1 MFNPTWLY
9 TAVVY
14 FGAVFLAGRVG
25 IAVPRRVAIFF
36 YALVLVFFYPV
47 LTQDAVNTS
56 VDFLGTIPPWEYTVK
71 NHHAGNPQLNDLALQ
86 IVPWAHQ
93 VREGWRSLT
102 PPLWNANSGAGYP
115 LLASAQSSALSPL
128 RILGLPLSLAHALS
142 FEAAMKVLLALT
154 FTFLWCRRRGYS
166 ELASTVGAVAFGFS
180 TFIIVWLHF
189 PLITTAC
196 LVPAIFYTLDLLAER
211 VTYPRFVALAVAGTI
226 MLFGGHPETV
236 SHTAF
241 LAALYVLWIV
251 VIERGKARLLAA
263 IAGAAVITLLLAAPF
278 LAPFAEAVTKSKR
291 YQELE
296 SRVTEPPVAFADW
309 PSAILLFSPGF
320 HGAMPHEAWGPAHAE
335 SISGFAGILGVA
347 AWLALATHVIRK
359 RRWRS
364 HETFFLLAALLA
376 LGIVLDWP
384 ILGELFHRVFH
395 LAANTRV
402 RLLLVLLLAVLT
414 AAAVDLLERDRLSL
428 LIGVG
433 GAGALLLTAFL
444 TSPFANDHQRDAAL
458 RAMLPSVGVLAVAT
472 LAALVHRAGTGVPA
486 PPPGKMPEAALRSLA
501 AVLLLLFAVTAELWT
516 ASRDWNPVVPE
527 RWMYPKTPLIEALDA
542 LPRQGPFR
550 IVANA
555 ATFFPNV
562 PAVFGYED
570 VRAHDP
576 MSNGRYIGL
585 LSYVVG
591 YDPTEYFARWP
602 DWDHPLLD
610 YLNVRYVVTSAGGE
624 LPPRFVM
631 RYDGTDGRI
640 FENSEV
646 LPRFFAVT
654 NVVIEFND
662 ARYAQKLR
670 DLRDWSHTAL
680 LEKLDVE
687 APQERNDFFLPRPA
701 NAPAASTRIVA
712 FTPTDYHLHV
722 QAPRWTLVVSS
733 IPWWP
738 GWKVERNG
746 ARIQPVR
753 VNGAFLGFAVPPGDL
768 DVRVWYDPWTFRFG
782 AILAGATI
790 VALVAFGMRRRNIER
805 TALPMK
811 PAVGR
816 YGVRD

>member
-1 MFNPTWLY
+1 LFNPTWLY

-14 FGAVFLAGRVG
+14 LGAVFVGRRWGVA
-25 IAVPRRVAIFF
+25 IPRRVAVFF
-36 YALVLVFFYPV
+36 YALVLLFFFPI

-56 VDFLGTIPPWEYTVK
+56 VDFLGTIPPWEYTVE
-71 NHHAGNPQLNDLALQ
+71 NHSPGNRQLNDLALQ

-93 VREGWRSLT
+93 VREGWRSFS
-102 PPLWNANSGAGYP
+102 PPLWNPNAGAGYP

-128 RILGLPLSLAHALS
+128 RILGLPLSLGHALS
-142 FEAAMKVLLALT
+142 FEAAMKVLIALT
-154 FTFLWCRRRGYS
+154 FTFLWCTRRGYS
-166 ELASTVGAVAFGFS
+166 ELASTIGAVAFGFS

-196 LVPAIFYTLDLLAER
+196 LLPAVFYSLDLLAER
-211 VTYPRFVALAVAGTI
+211 VTYPRFVALAVIGTI

-251 VIERGKARLLAA
+251 VVERGKARLLLA
-263 IAGAAVITLLLAAPF
+263 IAGAAVVTLLLAAPF

-291 YQELE
+291 YQEIE
-296 SRVTEPPVAFADW
+296 NRVDEPAVAYADW
-309 PSAILLFSPGF
+309 PSAILLFSPQF
-320 HGAMPHEAWGPAHAE
+320 HGAMPREAWGPAHAE

-347 AWLALATHVIRK
+347 AWLAMAAHVIRT

-364 HETFFLLAALLA
+364 HESFFVLAAILA

-384 ILGELFHRVFH
+384 IIGDLFHRVFH

-414 AAAVDLLERDRLSL
+414 AAAVDLLERDRLSV
-428 LIGVG
+428 LIGLG
-433 GAGALLLTAFL
+433 GAGALLLVALL
-444 TSPFANDHQRDAAL
+444 TSDFWNDHQRDAAL
-458 RAMLPSVGVLAVAT
+458 RAMLPSVGVLVVAT
-472 LAALVHRAGTGVPA
+472 LAAFRT
-486 PPPGKMPEAALRSLA
+486 PGKMPGTPPALRSMA
-501 AVLLLLFAVTAELWT
+501 ALLLLLFAVTAELWN
-516 ASRDWNPVVPE
+516 ASRDWNPVVSD
-527 RWMYPKTPLIEALDA
+527 RWMYPKTPLIQALDA
-542 LPRQGPFR
+542 LPHDTPFR
-550 IVANA
+550 IAANA

-562 PAVFGYED
+562 AAVYGYED
-570 VRAHDP
+570 VRVHDP
-576 MSNGRYIGL
+576 MANGRYVGL

-602 DWDHPLLD
+602 DWEHPLLD
-610 YLNVRYVVTSAGGE
+610 YLNVRYVITSAGGE
-624 LPPRFVM
+624 LPPRFLM
-631 RYDGTDGRI
+631 RYDGADGRI

-662 ARYAQKLR
+662 AMYAQKLR
-670 DLRDWSHTAL
+670 ATRDWAHTAL
-680 LEKLDVE
+680 LDKLDVE
-687 APQERNDFFLPRPA
+687 TPRQRDDFFKPR
-701 NAPAASTRIVA
+701 AASTPEARTQIMRS
-712 FTPTDYHLHV
+712 TPTDYHLHV
-722 QAPRWTLVVSS
+722 VAPRWTLVVSS

-746 ARIQPVR
+746 ARVEPIR
-753 VNGAFLGFAVPPGDL
+753 VNGAFLGFAVPPGEL

-782 AILAGATI
+782 AIVAGATI
-790 VALVAFGMRRRNIER
+790 VALVTFGVRRNHQQPGTSSR
-805 TALPMK
+805 PVNLPGPTA
-811 PAVGR
+811 
-816 YGVRD
+816 